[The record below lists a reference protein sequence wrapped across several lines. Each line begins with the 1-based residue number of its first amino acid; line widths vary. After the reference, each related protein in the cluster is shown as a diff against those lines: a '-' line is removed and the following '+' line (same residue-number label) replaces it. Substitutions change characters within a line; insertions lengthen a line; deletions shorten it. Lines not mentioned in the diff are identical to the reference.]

1 MRLALIEGLRQI
13 VSLYDYCEAHGL
25 INDIE
30 SKKYNLNEDGEF
42 DNGVDDNELNWAF
55 TDLWVLKLQNEIK
68 DLDNTSWDD
77 ALCETSITLP
87 DGGVIAVQCYF
98 DDALCFGEH
107 DTIRIRYDEIK
118 AGRNLT
124 SQMADV
130 LNSSPKDNP
139 SWTALFE
146 IETERADTFNVLVD
160 AITKLSEIANESEQ
174 KMNS

>member
-1 MRLALIEGLRQI
+1 MKLALIEGLRQI

-42 DNGVDDNELNWAF
+42 DNGVDYNELNWAF

-68 DLDNTSWDD
+68 DLDNVSWDD
-77 ALCETSITLP
+77 AVNEAKITLP
-87 DGGVIAVQCYF
+87 DGGVIAVQCDF

-107 DTIRIRYDEIK
+107 DLIRIRYDEVK
-118 AGRNLT
+118 EGRNLT
-124 SQMADV
+124 SRIASV
-130 LNSSPKDNP
+130 LDSFPKENP

-146 IETERADTFNVLVD
+146 IETERANTFNVL
-160 AITKLSEIANESEQ
+160 INTIIKLSNLAN
-174 KMNS
+174 NSK

>member
-1 MRLALIEGLRQI
+1 MKLALIEGLRQI

-42 DNGVDDNELNWAF
+42 DNGVDYNELNWAF
-55 TDLWVLKLQNEIK
+55 TDLWVLKLQNEIEN
-68 DLDNTSWDD
+68 LENASWDG
-77 ALCETSITLP
+77 AVYETAITLP
-87 DGGVIAVQCYF
+87 DGGVIAVQCDF

-107 DTIRIRYDEIK
+107 DTIRIRYDEVN

-124 SQMADV
+124 SQIASV
-130 LNSSPKDNP
+130 LASSPKENP

-146 IETERADTFNVLVD
+146 IETERANTFNVLID
-160 AITKLSEIANESEQ
+160 SITKLSGLAN
-174 KMNS
+174 NSK